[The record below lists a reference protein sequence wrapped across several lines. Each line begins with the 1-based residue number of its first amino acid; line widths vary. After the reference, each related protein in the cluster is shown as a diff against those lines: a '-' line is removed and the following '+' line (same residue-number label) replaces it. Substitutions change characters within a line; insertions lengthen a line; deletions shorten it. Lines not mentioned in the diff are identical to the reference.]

1 MKTNNNTYT
10 ISNKTKVIKLNV
22 KQLDKAEVYYLGT
35 IEEYLETIK
44 IGNITKVPC
53 IHCKDGL
60 HIQKL

>member
-1 MKTNNNTYT
+1 MKTNNNTYS

-44 IGNITKVPC
+44 IGNITEVPC

>member
-35 IEEYLETIK
+35 IKEYLE
-44 IGNITKVPC
+44 IGNITEVPC

>member
-35 IEEYLETIK
+35 IEEYWK
-44 IGNITKVPC
+44 SQYNNVVFRTK
-53 IHCKDGL
+53 
-60 HIQKL
+60 

>member
-44 IGNITKVPC
+44 IGNITEVPC
-53 IHCKDGL
+53 IHCKDDL